1 MPTITVNSESKTLPE
16 PLTIADLLRVLGK
29 DPQKLAVELNRSVV
43 PRAEHSHAL
52 LKEGDAVEIVTLV
65 GGGSGRSEER
75 SQGTGD
81 RRQEETKESGDRRQ
95 ETDKAEKPVSSLSPV
110 PCLLTPE
117 LSPVSCPLSPV
128 LRVGGFTFSSR
139 LFTGTGKYPTYEL
152 MQQCMDA
159 SGCEVTTVA
168 VRRER
173 LIDKDGKSLLDFL
186 NLKKLTILPNTA
198 GCFSAEDAIR
208 HARLARELL
217 ANLENPGANWVK
229 LECLADKKTLLPDPV
244 DTLKATEQL
253 VKEGFTVL
261 VYTSD
266 DPVLAKRLKAAGAA
280 SVMPAGSPIGSG
292 QGILNPNNIRI
303 CLEYLKD
310 GDPDYPVIVD
320 AGVGTASDVS
330 VAMELGC
337 DGVLLNTAIASAKDP
352 LRMAWAMRYAC
363 EAGRLAY
370 LAGRIPKKLYAN
382 ASSPTEGMIQST
394 KANSPA

>member
-1 MPTITVNSESKTLPE
+1 MLSITINAEPRTFSQ
-16 PLTIADLLRVLGK
+16 PLTLAELLTQLGRDSK
-29 DPQKLAVELNRSVV
+29 KLAVEVNRHVV
-43 PRAEHSHAL
+43 PRAEHAATQL
-52 LKEGDAVEIVTLV
+52 REGDTVEIVTLV
-65 GGGSGRSEER
+65 GGGSPALGPPP
-75 SQGTGD
+75 
-81 RRQEETKESGDRRQ
+81 
-95 ETDKAEKPVSSLSPV
+95 EKPLK
-110 PCLLTPE
+110 
-117 LSPVSCPLSPV
+117 
-128 LRVGGFTFSSR
+128 VGKFQFKSR
-139 LFTGTGKYPTYEL
+139 LFTGTGKYATNEL
-152 MQQCMDA
+152 MRESLDA

-173 LIDKDGKSLLDFL
+173 LFDKDGKSLLDFL
-186 NLKKLTILPNTA
+186 DLDRLTILPNTA

-217 ANLENPGANWVK
+217 TNLGNPGADWVK
-229 LECLADKKTLLPDPV
+229 LECLADKKTLLPDPI

-266 DPVLAKRLKAAGAA
+266 DPVLAKRLKNAGAA

-292 QGILNPNNIRI
+292 QGILNPNAIRI

-330 VAMELGC
+330 FAMELGC
-337 DGVLLNTAIASAKDP
+337 DGVLLNTAIASATNP
-352 LRMAWAMRYAC
+352 VPMAWAMRYAC

-370 LAGRIPKKLYAN
+370 RAGRIPKKLYAN
-382 ASSPTEGMIQST
+382 ASSPTEGLI
-394 KANSPA
+394 